1 MSMSKSRIVT
11 AVLGAVLLFAMT
23 GCTSYYKVTDPTT
36 GRTYYTT
43 EVKTLDGGATRLED
57 SRSKTE
63 VTIQNSQVEKITK
76 DQYEAAMMASPT
88 TKPM

>member
-1 MSMSKSRIVT
+1 MNRST
-11 AVLGAVLLFAMT
+11 FLTGVLGAAMLFAMT

-36 GRTYYTT
+36 GRAYYTT
-43 EVKTLDGGATRLED
+43 NVKTLDGGATRLED

-76 DQYEAAMMASPT
+76 AQYEAALYASPT